1 MPNDSHSSNS
11 TTGYRGRF
19 NNVLEAVGDTPLIKL
34 NQLTKGLKTTIY
46 VKPEYMNP
54 GGSIKDRM
62 AIYVLNKAMA
72 EGKIGPNTAIVEAT
86 SGNTG
91 LAMAMFGAVH
101 NLRVILTIPDKMSSE
116 KIDAVRAYGAEVH
129 VCKTDVPP
137 DSPDSYINIARKLG
151 EETGDYFLLNQY
163 NTMDNPEAHYVQTGP
178 EIWRQT
184 EGEIDILVGGVGTG
198 GTMSGTSKFLKEK
211 NPDIITVAADPVGS
225 ILKEYKES
233 GSKDGAAPY
242 LVEGIGEDEIYDAV
256 LFEYLDEFIPVTDKD
271 SFLCARDLTSKEGIW
286 VGGSAGTAM
295 WAGLEYARRNDREQ
309 TMVVILPDSG
319 VKYLSKVFNDDWM
332 REQGFID

>member
-1 MPNDSHSSNS
+1 MPNDSHASN
-11 TTGYRGRF
+11 TGTRGRYD
-19 NNVLEAVGDTPLIKL
+19 NVLAAVGDTPLIRINKL
-34 NQLTKGLKTTIY
+34 AEGLKTTIY

-62 AIYVLNKAMA
+62 AIHVLNKAMG

-101 NLRVILTIPDKMSSE
+101 NLRVILTIPDKMSFE
-116 KIDAVRAYGAEVH
+116 KIDAVKAYGAEVH

-137 DSPDSYINIARKLG
+137 GSPDSYINVAKRLG

-184 EGEIDILVGGVGTG
+184 DGNIDVLVGGVGTG
-198 GTMSGTSKFLKEK
+198 GTMSGTSKFLKEM
-211 NPDIITVAADPVGS
+211 NPKIVTVAADPVGS
-225 ILKEYKES
+225 ILKQYKEH
-233 GSKDGAAPY
+233 GTKDGPAPY
-242 LVEGIGEDEIYDAV
+242 LVEGIGEDEVYDAV
-256 LFEYLDEFIPVTDKD
+256 LFEYLDEFVKVTDKD
-271 SFLCARDLTSKEGIW
+271 SFLTARSLTAKEGIW

-295 WAGLEYARRNDREQ
+295 WAALDWARRNDRDQ

-319 VKYLSKVFNDDWM
+319 VKYLSKIYNDDWM
-332 REQGFID
+332 KKQGFIE